1 MNTQPSTPHPD
12 PDVPW
17 LDLSDGVPEWLAE
30 YKIQGGRPLK
40 DLYDNALQGHS
51 YLMSPKDITM
61 IIEELIRYREA
72 YHAARRDLAT
82 ALDKVKSYERDHEQN
97 EGHHQAQQVAMNLE
111 NDYLRSEVARLTQV
125 LDANGDVNTS
135 LRQDRDYAVRES
147 SSRVREIAELR
158 REQGRGQAER
168 DKLVTDRSRALAE
181 RDSAFAQVRTLREER
196 DALLRAAAAM
206 EREAHPLIN
215 PSTSERVQLL
225 ELDLASAHRSIST
238 LKGQRDTYLAEKVAA
253 ERRAE
258 EQCGRADRLNET
270 LNRQQGTIDHA
281 TAKVDSLV
289 DTLTQVTAERDQA
302 WAENSTLVERTSEL
316 TTRADELVSRA
327 AALEKEAERLNT
339 RIVELET
346 TMQQGAIKLRGVV
359 DQVQA
364 DRPDRLSQGSS
375 QGAPSH
381 VRRGPS

>member
-40 DLYDNALQGHS
+40 DLHDNALQGHS

-258 EQCGRADRLNET
+258 EQWR
-270 LNRQQGTIDHA
+270 
-281 TAKVDSLV
+281 
-289 DTLTQVTAERDQA
+289 
-302 WAENSTLVERTSEL
+302 STRVLTSEL